1 MIKRLSLLLAIVLTA
16 SSLFASIETY
26 TQSIPVSFTYDI
38 VANYGFTN
46 KRVTDYVKP
55 EGTDVA
61 GPDINFKYD
70 SAKKQLKTDDFY
82 FYYQI
87 FTPNAVTIKMTL
99 SNLESEGKAAVS
111 YSSVD
116 KYDFA
121 LDTDGKKLKSGNGE
135 YTIYQA
141 GKFTATT
148 EAPHFS
154 PVVSSTLLCFVV
166 DDISKVVWDA
176 DYSATVTLSMV
187 VSE

>member
-1 MIKRLSLLLAIVLTA
+1 MIKRLFLLFAIVLTA
-16 SSLFASIETY
+16 SSLFAAIETY

-38 VANYGFTN
+38 VANYGFTKKHVN
-46 KRVTDYVKP
+46 DYVKP
-55 EGTDVA
+55 GAETVA
-61 GPDINFKYD
+61 DSVINFKYD

-87 FTPNAVTIKMTL
+87 FTPDAITIKMTL
-99 SNLESEGKAAVS
+99 SNLTSEGKNPVS

-121 LDTDGKKLKSGNGE
+121 SVSDGKLKSGGSE
-135 YTIYQA
+135 YTIYHA
-141 GKFTATT
+141 DKFSSTT
-148 EAPHFS
+148 DHFS

-166 DDISKVVWDA
+166 DDISKVDWTA

-187 VSE
+187 VS

>member
-1 MIKRLSLLLAIVLTA
+1 MIKRLFLLLAVVLTA
-16 SSLFASIETY
+16 SSLFAANETY

-61 GPDINFKYD
+61 GSDINFKYD

-87 FTPNAVTIKMTL
+87 FTPDAVTIKMTL
-99 SNLESEGKAAVS
+99 NNLTSAGMSDVS

-116 KYDFA
+116 KYGGFA
-121 LDTDGKKLKSGNGE
+121 SASDGKIKSGNE

-148 EAPHFS
+148 EASHFS

-166 DDISKVVWDA
+166 DDISKVDWDA
-176 DYSATVTLSMV
+176 VYSATVTLSMEV
-187 VSE
+187 TE

>member
-1 MIKRLSLLLAIVLTA
+1 MLAVVLTA
-16 SSLFASIETY
+16 SSLFAAIETY

-46 KRVTDYVKP
+46 KRVNDYVKP

-61 GPDINFKYD
+61 GPNINFKYD
-70 SAKKQLKTDDFY
+70 SSKKQLKTDEFF

-99 SNLESEGKAAVS
+99 SNLTSEGKADVL

-116 KYDFA
+116 KYGFA
-121 LDTDGKKLKSGNGE
+121 SNTKLKSGNP
-135 YTIYQA
+135 YTIYHA
-141 GKFTATT
+141 EKFSSTT
-148 EAPHFS
+148 DHFS

-166 DDISKVVWDA
+166 DDISKVDWDA
-176 DYSATVTLSMV
+176 VYSATVTLSMV

>member
-1 MIKRLSLLLAIVLTA
+1 MIKRLSLLLAVVLTA
-16 SSLFASIETY
+16 SSLFAAIETY

-38 VANYGFTN
+38 VANYGFTK
-46 KRVTDYVKP
+46 KRVNDYVKP
-55 EGTDVA
+55 VNDDVA

-87 FTPNAVTIKMTL
+87 FTPDAVTITMKL
-99 SNLESEGKAAVS
+99 DPLKNGEKVVS

-121 LDTDGKKLKSGNGE
+121 SDTDEKKLKSGKTYE
-135 YTIYQA
+135 IYHA
-141 GKFTATT
+141 DKFSSTTA
-148 EAPHFS
+148 HFS

-176 DYSATVTLSMV
+176 EYNATVTLSMV
-187 VSE
+187 VS